1 MGKEIPML
9 AVTIWKAVEEERE
22 EAVES
27 GKHLGKIFE
36 RRGTGFKRKW

>member
-1 MGKEIPML
+1 MGKEITHVGCDYGKLWEM
-9 AVTIWKAVEEERE
+9 RE
-22 EAVES
+22 ESVES